1 MKQAEQFWVQ
11 DAQIDLED
19 PLTNGDF
26 KKLNVYKDELEII
39 VVGNHVEKWVEVSYD
54 KRNLS
59 FLLKDRRFAICL

>member
-1 MKQAEQFWVQ
+1 M
-11 DAQIDLED
+11 ED

-39 VVGNHVEKWVEVSYD
+39 VVGNHVEKYFEVSYD

-59 FLLKDRRFAICL
+59 FLLKDRRFASCL